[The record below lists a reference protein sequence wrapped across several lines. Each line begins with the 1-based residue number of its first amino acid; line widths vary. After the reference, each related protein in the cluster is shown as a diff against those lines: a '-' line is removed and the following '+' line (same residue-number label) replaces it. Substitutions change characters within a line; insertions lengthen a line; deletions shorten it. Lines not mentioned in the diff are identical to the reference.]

1 MKAELPRMN
10 DVASLM
16 MPANLPE
23 WLTLANVLLT
33 AIFAGLTFFV
43 LRANRAAVGAMRE
56 QMEDQNRPFVAVTV
70 QVRMGTPVLQLLI
83 RNVGRSPAQN
93 LRLRLDRNFFQ
104 FGEQGESRNLAK
116 QSAFSQPIDC
126 LPPMSELLFD
136 LGMGFE
142 IFKSGAD
149 PTICPHTF
157 QVSAEYEYGK
167 NKYSEKTHVDLRPYI
182 GTSVPKHPVVE
193 ELERVRQSI
202 DKLTATVKQSAN
214 AAIKAQSA
222 EEKND

>member
-1 MKAELPRMN
+1 MN

-33 AIFAGLTFFV
+33 AMFAGLTFFI

-56 QMEDQNRPFVAVTV
+56 QMADQNRPFVAVTV

-104 FGEQGESRNLAK
+104 FGEQGENRNLAK
-116 QSAFSQPIDC
+116 QSAYSQSIDC

-142 IFKSGAD
+142 IFASGAD

-167 NKYSEKTHVDLRPYI
+167 NKYSEKTHVDLRPYS

-193 ELERVRQSI
+193 ELERVRQAI

>member
-1 MKAELPRMN
+1 MN

-33 AIFAGLTFFV
+33 AMFAGLTFFI

-56 QMEDQNRPFVAVTV
+56 QMADQNRPFVAVTV
-70 QVRMGTPVLQLLI
+70 QVRMGTPVIQLLI
-83 RNVGRSPAQN
+83 KNVGRSPAQN
-93 LRLRLDRNFFQ
+93 LRLRLDRDFFQ
-104 FGEQGESRNLAK
+104 FGEKGENRNLAK
-116 QSAFSQPIDC
+116 QSAFSQSIDC

-142 IFKSGAD
+142 IFASGAD

-157 QVSAEYEYGK
+157 EMSAEYEYGK
-167 NKYSEKTHVDLRPYI
+167 NKYSEKTHVDLRPYM
-182 GTSVPKHPVVE
+182 GTSVPHHPVVE
-193 ELERVRQSI
+193 ELERVRKSI
-202 DKLTATVKQSAN
+202 DNLSGVVKQSAN
-214 AAIKAQSA
+214 AVIKAQRA
-222 EEKND
+222 EENND

>member
-1 MKAELPRMN
+1 MN

-33 AIFAGLTFFV
+33 AMFAGLTFFI

-56 QMEDQNRPFVAVTV
+56 HMADQNRPFVAVTV
-70 QVRMGTPVLQLLI
+70 QVRMGTPVIQLLI

-93 LRLRLDRNFFQ
+93 LRLRLDRDFFQ
-104 FGEQGESRNLAK
+104 FGEQAESRNLAK
-116 QSAFSQPIDC
+116 QSAFSQSIDC

-142 IFKSGAD
+142 IFASGAD

-157 QVSAEYEYGK
+157 EVSAEYEYGK
-167 NKYSEKTHVDLRPYI
+167 NKYSEKTHVDLQPYM
-182 GTSVPKHPVVE
+182 GTSVPRHPVVE
-193 ELERVRQSI
+193 ELERVRKSI
-202 DKLTATVKQSAN
+202 DNLSGVVKQSAN

>member
-1 MKAELPRMN
+1 MI
-10 DVASLM
+10 DGSSLT
-16 MPANLPE
+16 MPVNLSE

-33 AIFAGLTFFV
+33 AMFAGLTFFI

-56 QMEDQNRPFVAVTV
+56 QMADQNRPFVTVTV
-70 QVRMGTPVLQLLI
+70 QVRMGTSVIQLLV

-93 LRLRLDRNFFQ
+93 LRLCLDRDFFQ
-104 FGEQGESRNLAK
+104 FGEKSESRNLAK

-136 LGMGFE
+136 LGMGFK
-142 IFKSGAD
+142 IFEGGAD

-157 QVSAEYEYGK
+157 EVSAEYEYGK
-167 NKYSEKTHVDLRPYI
+167 TKYSEKTHADLRPYM
-182 GTSVPKHPVVE
+182 GTSVPHHPVVE
-193 ELERVRQSI
+193 ELERVRKSI
-202 DKLTATVKQSAN
+202 DNLSGVVKQSAN

-222 EEKND
+222 EEEHD

>member
-1 MKAELPRMN
+1 MT
-10 DVASLM
+10 DGSSLTI
-16 MPANLPE
+16 PANLSE

-33 AIFAGLTFFV
+33 AMFAGLTFFI

-56 QMEDQNRPFVAVTV
+56 QMADQNRPFVSVSV
-70 QVRMGTPVLQLLI
+70 QVRMGTPIVQLLI

-104 FGEQGESRNLAK
+104 YGEKGDGRNLAK
-116 QSAFSQPIDC
+116 QSAFSQAIDC

-136 LGMGFE
+136 LGMGFK
-142 IFKSGAD
+142 IFESGAD

-157 QVSAEYEYGK
+157 EVSAEYEYGK
-167 NKYSEKTHVDLRPYI
+167 NKYSEKTHVDLQPYM
-182 GTSVPKHPVVE
+182 GTSVPRHPVVE
-193 ELERVRQSI
+193 ELERVRKSI
-202 DKLTATVKQSAN
+202 DNLSGVVKQSAN

>member
-1 MKAELPRMN
+1 MN

-33 AIFAGLTFFV
+33 AMFAGLTFLF
-43 LRANRAAVGAMRE
+43 LLANRAAVGAMRE
-56 QMEDQNRPFVAVTV
+56 QMADQNRPFVAVTV
-70 QVRMGTPVLQLLI
+70 QVRMGTPVIQLLI
-83 RNVGRSPAQN
+83 KNVGRSPAQN
-93 LRLRLDRNFFQ
+93 LRLCLDRDFFQ
-104 FGEQGESRNLAK
+104 FGEQSESRNLAK
-116 QSAFSQPIDC
+116 QSAFSQLIDC

-136 LGMGFE
+136 LGMGFK
-142 IFKSGAD
+142 IFEGGAD

-157 QVSAEYEYGK
+157 EVSAEYEYGK
-167 NKYSEKTHVDLRPYI
+167 NKYSEKTHVDLRPYM
-182 GTSVPKHPVVE
+182 GTSVPHHPVVE
-193 ELERVRQSI
+193 ELERVRKSI
-202 DKLTATVKQSAN
+202 DNLSGVVKQSAN

>member
-1 MKAELPRMN
+1 MN

-33 AIFAGLTFFV
+33 AMFAGLTFFI

-56 QMEDQNRPFVAVTV
+56 QMADQNRPFVAVTV
-70 QVRMGTPVLQLLI
+70 QVRMGTPVIQLLI

-93 LRLRLDRNFFQ
+93 LRLRLDRDFFQ
-104 FGEQGESRNLAK
+104 FGEQAESRNLAK
-116 QSAFSQPIDC
+116 QSAFSQSIDC

-142 IFKSGAD
+142 IFASGAD

-157 QVSAEYEYGK
+157 EVSAEYEYGK
-167 NKYSEKTHVDLRPYI
+167 NKYSEKTHVDLQPLYRHQRAA
-182 GTSVPKHPVVE
+182 SHPVVE
-193 ELERVRQSI
+193 ELERVQPGHRQP
-202 DKLTATVKQSAN
+202 DRRGQAVCERGNQGPKRRGK
-214 AAIKAQSA
+214 K
-222 EEKND
+222 